1 MGFLES
7 ERVMEQWVMN
17 VWSRLSPARQ
27 THGEALATIL
37 RQCDENAL
45 IVGRQRVVAPNAYVI
60 ELLAQTHRQISDSAL
75 PVPPALA
82 AHVRRHAAER
92 GYTFAGPVT
101 VHLRP
106 APDDRTDR
114 FRVHS
119 RIAPAKRR

>member
-1 MGFLES
+1 
-7 ERVMEQWVMN
+7 MEQWVMN

-27 THGEALATIL
+27 THGEALTTIL

-60 ELLAQTHRQISDSAL
+60 ELLPQTHRQISDSAL
-75 PVPPALA
+75 PVAHALA

-101 VHLRP
+101 VQLRP

>member
-7 ERVMEQWVMN
+7 ERVMERWVRN
-17 VWSRLSPARQ
+17 VWGRLSPARQ
-27 THGEALATIL
+27 PHGEALTTLL

-60 ELLAQTHRQISDSAL
+60 ELLPQTHRLISDG
-75 PVPPALA
+75 PVPVAPALA

-101 VHLRP
+101 VRLCP
-106 APDDRTDR
+106 APDERTDR

>member
-17 VWSRLSPARQ
+17 VWGRLSPARQ
-27 THGEALATIL
+27 PHGEALATLL

-45 IVGRQRVVAPNAYVI
+45 IVARQRVVAPNAYVI
-60 ELLAQTHRQISDSAL
+60 ELLPQTHRLISDSPL
-75 PVPPALA
+75 PVAPALA

-101 VHLRP
+101 VRLCS
-106 APDDRTDR
+106 APEDRTDR

>member
-27 THGEALATIL
+27 THGEALTTIL

-60 ELLAQTHRQISDSAL
+60 ELLPQTHRQISDSAL
-75 PVPPALA
+75 PVAPALA

-101 VHLRP
+101 VQLRP

>member
-7 ERVMEQWVMN
+7 ERVMEQWVMK

-27 THGEALATIL
+27 PHGEALATLL

-45 IVGRQRVVAPNAYVI
+45 IVGRRRVVAPNAYVV
-60 ELLAQTHRQISDSAL
+60 ELLPQTHRQISDSPL
-75 PVPPALA
+75 PVAPALA

-101 VHLRP
+101 VHLHP

-119 RIAPAKRR
+119 RIAPAKGR